1 MSGGPAHTSS
11 ATLAAAR
18 RRILIIEDEPDL
30 VRGLR
35 DALEF
40 EGFDIIAAGL
50 GREGVKLARER
61 APDLVLLD
69 LMLPDMNG
77 FAVCEEIRATSP
89 LVPII
94 MLTARSQESD
104 KIRGLEVGA
113 DDYVTK
119 PFSVGELVA
128 RIGAIFRRLQRGGGI
143 GGPQDEI
150 HIGAAVV
157 FPKRHELVR
166 KGKTHT
172 LSFYEVELVRLLHER
187 AGEPVSR
194 DELLEKIW
202 GVSGHASTRSVDNFV
217 VKLRKKIEEN
227 AAKPEHI
234 VTIYGTGYKL
244 LP

>member
-1 MSGGPAHTSS
+1 MSGPPPTPS
-11 ATLAAAR
+11 AAAR

-40 EGFDIIAAGL
+40 EGFEIVASGL

-61 APDLVLLD
+61 TPDLVLLD
-69 LMLPDMNG
+69 LMLPDING
-77 FAVCEEIRATSP
+77 FTVCEEIRATSP

-94 MLTARSQESD
+94 MLTARSQETD
-104 KIRGLEVGA
+104 KIRGLDAGA

-119 PFSVGELVA
+119 PFSIGELVA
-128 RIGAIFRRLQRGGGI
+128 RINAIFRRLHRSGAA
-143 GGPQDEI
+143 PVEEI
-150 HIGAAVV
+150 HVGAAVV
-157 FPKRHELVR
+157 YPKRHELVR
-166 KGKTHT
+166 KGKTHA

-187 AGEPVSR
+187 VGQPVTR
-194 DELLEKIW
+194 EELLDKIW

-217 VKLRKKIEEN
+217 VKLRKKLEEN
-227 AAKPEHI
+227 AAKPQHI

-244 LP
+244 VV